1 MGRKRTALMLAAVL
15 ALTLVCGCGRQ
26 DTGSGENTTEYEVY
40 FLNKEETKIFEVSMS
55 VTEGDT
61 VTELSGLIEAM
72 QRKPEDV
79 SMHAPLDYEFGVN
92 SVSLDGEQVI
102 LNLDER
108 YLTIKATTAVLIRAA
123 VVRTLTQV
131 QGVTCV
137 SFQING
143 QPLTDTAGNPL
154 GILTADMF
162 VDNAG
167 TEINAYETVTL
178 TLYFTNE
185 EGDMLV
191 AEKRDVEY
199 NSNIALEKIVVE
211 QVLAGPEKRGNYPTV
226 NPETGIISV
235 AIKDGICYVNLDQ
248 SFLTQI
254 YNVTTD
260 VTIYSITN
268 SLVELGSVNQVQ
280 ILVEGES
287 DLMYRE
293 KVSLN
298 TIFERNLELIEK

>member
-1 MGRKRTALMLAAVL
+1 MRKKRLTAMLL
-15 ALTLVCGCGRQ
+15 ALAIVFAGGCSDREAG
-26 DTGSGENTTEYEVY
+26 GENTTEYGVY
-40 FLNKEETKIFEVSMS
+40 FLNKEETKIFEVATF
-55 VTEGDT
+55 VTQGDT

-72 QRKPEDV
+72 HIRPEDV
-79 SMHAPLDYEFGVN
+79 SMHAALDYDFGVN
-92 SVSLDGEQVI
+92 NVSLEGEQVI

-108 YLTIKATTAVLIRAA
+108 YLQLKATTAVLIRAA

-131 QGVTCV
+131 PGVTCV

-162 VDNAG
+162 VDNTG
-167 TEINAYETVTL
+167 TEINAYETATL
-178 TLYFTNE
+178 TLYFASE

-191 AEKRDVEY
+191 PETREVEY

-211 QVLAGPEKRGNYPTV
+211 QLLEGPEKRDIYPTV
-226 NPETGIISV
+226 NPGTGIISV

-248 SFLTQI
+248 NFLTQI
-254 YNVTTD
+254 YNVTSE

-268 SLVELGSVNQVQ
+268 SLAELSSVNQVQ

-293 KVSLN
+293 KISLN
-298 TIFERNLELIEK
+298 TIFERNLELIRK

>member
-1 MGRKRTALMLAAVL
+1 MIKKRLTAMLL
-15 ALTLVCGCGRQ
+15 ALAIVFAGGCGDRAA
-26 DTGSGENTTEYEVY
+26 GGENTTEYGVY
-40 FLNKEETKIFEVSMS
+40 FLNKEETKIFEVATF
-55 VTEGDT
+55 VTQGDT

-72 QRKPEDV
+72 RIRPEDV
-79 SMHAPLDYEFGVN
+79 SMHAALDYDFGVN
-92 SVSLDGEQVI
+92 NVSLEGEQVI

-108 YLTIKATTAVLIRAA
+108 YLQIKATTAVLIRAA

-131 QGVTCV
+131 PGVTCV

-162 VDNAG
+162 VDNTG
-167 TEINAYETVTL
+167 TEINAYETATL
-178 TLYFTNE
+178 TLYFANE

-191 AEKRDVEY
+191 PETREVEY

-211 QVLAGPEKRGNYPTV
+211 QLLDGPKKRDVYPTV
-226 NPETGIISV
+226 NPGTGIISV

-248 SFLTQI
+248 NFLTQI
-254 YNVTTD
+254 YNVTSE

-268 SLVELGSVNQVQ
+268 SLAELSSVNQVQ

-293 KVSLN
+293 KISLN
-298 TIFERNLELIEK
+298 TIFERNLELIRK